1 MKVLNYIAILA
12 VLSAGGFASA
22 VAAEATAQPQQTA
35 SASSNGISV
44 QTSVN
49 DGQVSVKVD
58 AENKSALVSEDEM
71 LKKILQQTL
80 KSLGK
85 DSVHAKIVNA
95 LISAIRSELSDPNA
109 PSEGPI
115 SITVAINPDGDAFNS
130 TLAYE
135 SKSTKAS
142 IDAKSTIDANG
153 DVQTNGKISV
163 ASDGKEAQSSDLA
176 LATKA
181 NGQVS
186 GNVGNSSVVDNSSV
200 STVAENP
207 ATNADAPINIVPDN
221 TIVVSGDRAN

>member
-12 VLSAGGFASA
+12 LLSSGGFASA
-22 VAAEATAQPQQTA
+22 VAAEANAQPQQAA

-44 QTSVN
+44 QVSVD
-49 DGQVSVKVD
+49 DGKVSVKVD

-71 LKKILQQTL
+71 LKKIHAQIL

-95 LISAIRSELSDPNA
+95 LISAIRAELSDPNA

-115 SITVAINPDGDAFNS
+115 SISVVINPDGDAFNS

-142 IDAKSTIDANG
+142 IEAKSIIDANG
-153 DVQTNGKISV
+153 DVKTNGKISV
-163 ASDGKEAQSSDLA
+163 ASDGKEAQSSDIA
-176 LATKA
+176 LATKD
-181 NGQVS
+181 NGQVF
-186 GNVGNSSVVDNSSV
+186 GNVGNSGVVDNSSV

-221 TIVVSGDRAN
+221 TIVVSGFKAN